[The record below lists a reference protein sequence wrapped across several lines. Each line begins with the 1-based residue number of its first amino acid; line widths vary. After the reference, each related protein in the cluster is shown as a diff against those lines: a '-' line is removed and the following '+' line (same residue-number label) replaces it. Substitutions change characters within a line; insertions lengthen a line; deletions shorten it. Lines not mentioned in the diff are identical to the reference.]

1 MGHDLLA
8 GASWSCCST
17 APGAADAPDGLDALP
32 VQWLPAPVPGT
43 AAAAVAATSG
53 WWRATTIDVDAS
65 DWWFRCRLPAGGDGA
80 WTLTFEGLAT
90 VADVWFHGEHVLHS
104 ENMFVPGRVELDAVA
119 AGDDLVVR
127 FAALAPLLGA
137 RRARPRWKTQMVD
150 HQGLRWFRTT
160 FLGRQP
166 GWAVTPAPV
175 GPWRP
180 VRLEPA
186 APRVGAR
193 RVVATCGDD
202 DTGVVSV
209 MVRLTGGAH
218 APGTDTPTTG
228 RLRVRRV
235 DAGAPATAEVEGA
248 LAVRVDGVDLV
259 VEGEV
264 TVPGIERW
272 WPHTHGGQP
281 LYAVTLE
288 VGDVTVEGGRIGF
301 RTVALDRADGAFA
314 LSVNGVDVFCRGACW
329 WPVDPIG
336 LHAADDDLR
345 ATLELVVLAHMN
357 MVRIPGGT
365 VYEDDRFW
373 DLCDELGIMVWQDCM
388 IGYVDPPEDE
398 AFEAAVVDELE
409 EVFGRL
415 GGRPALAV
423 VCGGQEIEEQ
433 AAMFGLPRERW
444 GSSLTET
451 TIPALAAAR
460 LPAVPYVTS
469 SPTGGDLPFQPDA
482 GDCHYWGVG
491 SYLRPPDDARRVG
504 IRFMSEGMGF
514 AIPPERQTV
523 EEECGGAVRAGHDPR
538 WKQALH
544 HDTGRSWDL
553 EDVRDFYVHEL
564 FGVDPHLLRYVDPE
578 RALDLGRA
586 AVAELFGR
594 TLSEWR
600 RPGSSC
606 AGGLHVALRDLV
618 PGAGWGV
625 IDALGRPKAPW
636 YALRRVL
643 APVAV
648 LVTDEGLNGL
658 HLHVVNDTDVGFAG
672 EVRVELFAR
681 GEQRVESV
689 GRAVEIPAR
698 GHTVL
703 EAGAMFE
710 GFRDLG
716 YAYRFGPPPY
726 DVVAVALLDA
736 AGEIRSEAVH
746 LPAGLDRPVEPDI
759 GLAAT
764 LRPGADGAWSLSVTT
779 RRFAQWVVVEVPG
792 FRPSDSWF
800 HLSPGATRTVTLS
813 RVDGSGDGDPSGHVR
828 ALNAPTTARLHREP

>member
-8 GASWSCCST
+8 GATWSCCST
-17 APGAADAPDGLDALP
+17 APGAAESPDGLDALP
-32 VQWLPAPVPGT
+32 VSWTAAIVPGT

-53 WWRATTIDVDAS
+53 WSPTTAIDFDAS

-80 WTLTFEGLAT
+80 WTLTLEGLAT
-90 VADVWFHGEHVLHS
+90 VADVWFRGEHVLHS
-104 ENMFVPGRVELDAVA
+104 ENMFVPGRVPLAAVA
-119 AGDDLVVR
+119 AGDDIVVR

-137 RRARPRWKTQMVD
+137 RRPRPRWKTQMVD

-186 APRVGAR
+186 GPAVVGR

-202 DTGVVSV
+202 GTGVVSV
-209 MVRLTGGAH
+209 MVRLAGGADGPGH
-218 APGTDTPTTG
+218 AAPGTA
-228 RLRVRRV
+228 RAVVRRV
-235 DAGAPATAEVEGA
+235 DTSAPATAEVEGP
-248 LAVRVDGVDLV
+248 LAVRVEGAELV

-264 TVPGIERW
+264 VVPGIERW
-272 WPHTHGGQP
+272 WPHTHGPQP
-281 LYAVTLE
+281 LYGVSLE
-288 VGDVTVEGGRIGF
+288 VGDTTVDAGRVGF
-301 RTVALDRADGAFA
+301 RTVVLDRADGAFTLA
-314 LSVNGVDVFCRGACW
+314 VNGVEVFCRGACW

-336 LHAADDDLR
+336 LHAGDDDLR
-345 ATLELVVLAHMN
+345 STLELVVRAHMN

-365 VYEDDRFW
+365 VYEDARFW

-388 IGYVDPPEDE
+388 LGYVDPPGDE
-398 AFEAAVVDELE
+398 TFTVAVVSELE
-409 EVFGRL
+409 HVFGEL

-423 VCGGQEIEEQ
+423 LCGGQEIEEQ
-433 AAMFGLPRERW
+433 AAMFGLPRPTW
-444 GSSLTET
+444 DCPLTTT
-451 TIPALAAAR
+451 TIPERAALD
-460 LPAVPYVTS
+460 LPGVPYVTS
-469 SPTGGDLPFQPDA
+469 SPTGGELPFQPDG

-491 SYLRPPDDARRVG
+491 SYLRPPDDARRAG

-523 EEECGGAVRAGHDPR
+523 DEACGGAGRAGHDPR

-553 EDVRDFYVHEL
+553 EDVRDFYVGEL
-564 FGVDPHLLRYVDPE
+564 FGIDPHLLRYVDPE

-586 AVAELFGR
+586 AVAELFSR

-600 RPGSSC
+600 RPGSPC
-606 AGGLHVALRDLV
+606 AGGLQVALRDLV

-636 YALRRVL
+636 FALRRVL

-658 HLHVVNDTDVGFAG
+658 HLHLVNDTAAAFAG
-672 EVRVELFAR
+672 SVKVELFAR
-681 GEQRVESV
+681 GELRVEEAV
-689 GRAVEIPAR
+689 RAVEIPAR
-698 GHTVL
+698 GHLVL
-703 EAGAMFE
+703 EAAAMFD
-710 GFRDLG
+710 GFRDLS
-716 YAYRFGPPPY
+716 YAYRFGPPAY
-726 DVVAVALLDA
+726 DVVA
-736 AGEIRSEAVH
+736 AGLADGTGGIVSEVVH
-746 LPAGLDRPVEPDI
+746 LPSGLARPHESEI

-764 LRPGADGAWSLSVTT
+764 ASPGAEGAWSLTVTT
-779 RRFAQWVVVEVPG
+779 GRFAQWVVVEVPG
-792 FRPSDSWF
+792 FVPSDSWF
-800 HLSPGATRTVTLS
+800 HLPPGASRTVTLLRS
-813 RVDGSGDGDPSGHVR
+813 DGAERPSGLVR
-828 ALNAPTTARLHREP
+828 ALNAQATARIRLEP

>member
-17 APGAADAPDGLDALP
+17 APGAAESPDGLDALP
-32 VQWLPAPVPGT
+32 VQWVPASVPGT
-43 AAAAVAATSG
+43 AAAAVAAASG
-53 WWRATTIDVDAS
+53 WRAATAIDFDGS

-80 WTLTFEGLAT
+80 WTLTLEGLAT
-90 VADVWFHGEHVLHS
+90 MADVWFRGGHVLHS
-104 ENMFVPGRVELDAVA
+104 ENMFVSRSVGLGAVA
-119 AGDDLVVR
+119 AEDDLVVR
-127 FAALAPLLGA
+127 FAALGPLLGA
-137 RRARPRWKTQMVD
+137 RRPRPRWKTQMVD

-186 APRVGAR
+186 ARGVVAR

-202 DTGVVSV
+202 GTGVVSV
-209 MVRLTGGAH
+209 MVRLAGGGDRPGDA
-218 APGTDTPTTG
+218 APETA
-228 RLRVRRV
+228 RVRVRRV
-235 DAGAPATAEVEGA
+235 DAGAPATGDAEGT
-248 LAVRVDGVDLV
+248 LAVRVEGTAVV

-264 TVPGIERW
+264 VVPGIERW
-272 WPHTHGGQP
+272 WPHTHGSP
-281 LYAVTLE
+281 ALYGVTLE
-288 VGDVTVEGGRIGF
+288 VGGVSVDGGRVGF
-301 RTVALDRADGAFA
+301 RTAVLDRSDGAFT
-314 LSVNGVDVFCRGACW
+314 LSVNGVEVFCRGACW
-329 WPVDPIG
+329 WPVDPVG
-336 LHAADDDLR
+336 LHAGDDDLR
-345 ATLELVVLAHMN
+345 ATLELVVRAHMN

-398 AFEAAVVDELE
+398 AWTAAVVSELE

-423 VCGGQEIEEQ
+423 LCGGQEIEEQ
-433 AAMFGLPRERW
+433 AAMFGLPRPTW
-444 GSSLTET
+444 GSSLTTT
-451 TIPALAAAR
+451 TIPDLAASL
-460 LPAVPYVTS
+460 LPGVPYVTS
-469 SPTGGDLPFQPDA
+469 SPTGGELPFQPDA

-491 SYLRPPDDARRVG
+491 SYLRPPDDARRSGV
-504 IRFMSEGMGF
+504 RFMSEGMGF
-514 AIPPERQTV
+514 AIPPERQTM
-523 EEECGGAVRAGHDPR
+523 EEECGGAGRAGHDPR

-564 FGVDPHLLRYVDPE
+564 FGIDPHMLRYVDPE

-586 AVAELFGR
+586 AVAELFSR

-600 RPGSSC
+600 RPGSPC

-636 YALRRVL
+636 FALRRVL

-658 HLHVVNDTDVGFAG
+658 DLHLLNDTAAAFAG

-681 GEQRVESV
+681 GELRVEEAARS
-689 GRAVEIPAR
+689 VEIPAR
-698 GHTVL
+698 GHLVLGAGTV
-703 EAGAMFE
+703 FD
-710 GFRDLG
+710 GFRDLS
-716 YAYRFGPPPY
+716 YAYRFGPPAY
-726 DVVAVALLDA
+726 DVVVAGLYDG
-736 AGEIRSEAVH
+736 AGGNVGEVVH
-746 LPAGLDRPVEPDI
+746 LPAGVARPFESEI

-764 LRPGADGAWSLSVTT
+764 ASPGADGAWSLAVTT

-792 FRPSDSWF
+792 FVPSDSWF
-800 HLSPGATRTVTLS
+800 HLPPGATRTVTLLRS
-813 RVDGSGDGDPSGHVR
+813 DGAERPSGLVR
-828 ALNAPTTARLHREP
+828 ALNTETTTRIRLEP